1 MLAARK
7 ESGAPHA
14 PPAPFAVNYFEGAN
28 VGYRW
33 YETRT
38 LSPLFPFGYGLS
50 YAAFSYDH
58 LTAEGG
64 TTLTV
69 SCDVSN
75 TRPAARPR
83 YAAVLCGCETAVGH
97 TSTTSSGWRRLR
109 SRLAKRDTSLR
120 ADPRLLANL
129 RPHGHGWHIAAR
141 SYRVTLGRFAGDARL
156 HGDAK
161 FSAQSLRMPNQDTE
175 Q

>member
-14 PPAPFAVNYFEGAN
+14 PPAPLAVNYFEGAN

-33 YETRT
+33 YETRA

-50 YAAFSYDH
+50 YTAFSYDH

-69 SCDVSN
+69 SCDVTNSGP
-75 TRPAARPR
+75 RPGLDTPQF
-83 YAAVLCGCETAVGH
+83 YAAAETASGH
-97 TSTTSSGWRRLR
+97 TVEHLIGWQKIA
-109 SRLAKRDTSLR
+109 LAPGETRHITLR
-120 ADPRLLANL
+120 ADPRLLANFD
-129 RPHGHGWHIAAR
+129 PHGHGWHIAAR
-141 SYRVTLGRFAGDARL
+141 SYRVTLGRFAGDAVL
-156 HGDAK
+156 TGEAK
-161 FSAQSLRMPNQDTE
+161 LSAQWLKP
-175 Q
+175 